1 MTRSAYSGD
10 ADPCE
15 RQCLDGGLLGLAPV
29 ALLLVVNL
37 CPEGMSDRRCC
48 PFDERLP
55 AELGT
60 LEAPASGD

>member
-10 ADPCE
+10 AGPFE
-15 RQCLDGGLLGLAPV
+15 RQCPDGGMLDLAPV

-37 CPEGMSDRRCC
+37 CMEGMSDRRCS